1 MIWILFGE
9 ATRNHSEA
17 GVPARGDP
25 GDSNHGKC
33 VSSLSWATG
42 PGEAIRWLS
51 DLFHTQSLLLSP
63 CPSVSNT
70 YTLSLSPP
78 TPQQLEPGASEGS
91 RNKRVSL
98 ENLGLGQVDRV
109 VQVCRLDPR
118 VSGGKATG
126 LQ

>member
-1 MIWILFGE
+1 MPRVSRDSLK
-9 ATRNHSEA
+9 A
-17 GVPARGDP
+17 VPKP
-25 GDSNHGKC
+25 
-33 VSSLSWATG
+33 
-42 PGEAIRWLS
+42 
-51 DLFHTQSLLLSP
+51 
-63 CPSVSNT
+63 
-70 YTLSLSPP
+70 LSPP